1 MQLARGALGRV
12 APVMFA
18 VVLAVTG
25 LVGCNEPTTPA
36 REEPG
41 ADTTASRSADP
52 GRPVRVSNGE
62 IIIPSE
68 PSRIAVLWP
77 PALSTLVHLGQQPLA
92 SVGATDEPDGGL
104 SPYLPAD
111 FEAKTLEVVSASPA
125 PEDLDLDALRE
136 LAPDLI
142 IGTDAEGHIGVTV
155 LAELSAIAPT
165 ILLTA
170 DDTASWREQ
179 VRQLGEVLAVPERAE
194 VLLADYE
201 ARVAAVRDRLERPEH
216 TTVSILRAQVGE
228 EIRVEPTDSFASE
241 IIADLGFR
249 RPPDQLEVT
258 SANPVVISAD
268 ELDRVDADIVI
279 VLTDS
284 ADAQSADAHSVLTS
298 AAWRGLDAVAAG
310 RAYEFDAALWSAENY
325 DAALRV
331 LADIEATLS
340 GT

>member
-1 MQLARGALGRV
+1 
-12 APVMFA
+12 
-18 VVLAVTG
+18 
-25 LVGCNEPTTPA
+25 
-36 REEPG
+36 
-41 ADTTASRSADP
+41 DP

-165 ILLTA
+165 IL
-170 DDTASWREQ
+170 
-179 VRQLGEVLAVPERAE
+179 
-194 VLLADYE
+194 
-201 ARVAAVRDRLERPEH
+201 
-216 TTVSILRAQVGE
+216 
-228 EIRVEPTDSFASE
+228 
-241 IIADLGFR
+241 
-249 RPPDQLEVT
+249 
-258 SANPVVISAD
+258 
-268 ELDRVDADIVI
+268 
-279 VLTDS
+279 
-284 ADAQSADAHSVLTS
+284 
-298 AAWRGLDAVAAG
+298 
-310 RAYEFDAALWSAENY
+310 
-325 DAALRV
+325 
-331 LADIEATLS
+331 
-340 GT
+340 